1 MAPGLCSQITSL
13 CPQLRHI
20 VLLFDLYHKSGWEG
34 VDWEEDRL
42 IFSPVTHLG
51 ILLPP
56 CGGSEYRQLFAWVED
71 HAATPLQVV
80 RFLNP
85 ALVTESTTLRAN
97 MLAELIPRL
106 VGLRVE
112 DDEGNELSAQSF
124 HRSASPQ

>member
-1 MAPGLCSQITSL
+1 MVPGLCWHLTSL

-20 VLLFDLYHKSGWEG
+20 VLLFQLFNEVIHC
-34 VDWEEDRL
+34 EEDRR
-42 IFSPVTHLG
+42 IFSSVTHLG

-56 CGGSEYRQLFAWVED
+56 CGGSEYRRLFAWLED
-71 HAATPLQVV
+71 HVATPLQVV

-106 VGLRVE
+106 AGLRVE
-112 DDEGNELSAQSF
+112 DDEGNELSVQSF